1 MVNDVINLLSEGTI
15 DKIAAGEVIERP
27 SSVVKELV
35 ENAIDA
41 GSKAVSVEIKD
52 GGISYI
58 RITDDGSGIRADQI
72 KKAFLRHSTSKINDA
87 DDLYTVRT
95 LGFRGEAL
103 SSIAAVSKVNLLT
116 KTEDNPIGVSYII
129 EGGKEKSF
137 SEIGAPKG
145 TTFIISDL
153 FYNTPVRKKF
163 LNSPQTEGMKIQ
175 ELMEHL
181 ALSNPGISFRFINQ
195 GKEKMVTPGNGSLKD
210 TIYRIYGREITNN
223 MLPIDFE
230 TNNMKV
236 SGFIGKAV
244 INRGNRKYESF
255 FVDGRYV
262 HGKMLSRSVEEGY
275 KGYLMQHQYPF
286 FILNLSF
293 PPGKVDVN
301 FHPKK
306 EEVRIENKDE
316 IYTELTVG
324 VHERLIRREDIDVIP
339 LDNKIK
345 EVNSSIKNDFTDD
358 EEINLIP
365 QKPKT
370 IGFEPFEKK
379 VNTET
384 LEKEK
389 EDVPKLVKEEELKEE
404 AYKDVSEQISLKEDV
419 IDFTP
424 IIPKDVELE
433 IKHEKKPKVSYE
445 QRSFLT
451 PESKA
456 HFNIIGQV
464 FETYWIIEYDSKMYI
479 VDQHAAH
486 EKVNFERLMKKVAT
500 NEVYSQTVSP
510 PIIVSLNSE
519 EQDVL
524 EKYMSD
530 FEALGFSISSFGGND
545 FALTEVPYEMESI
558 DKKRLF
564 YDILSDAGKW
574 KNVSDAKLVRERIAT
589 MACKASIK
597 GNQKISRLEMEEL
610 ISEMLTLENPY
621 HCPHGRPTMVAFSRD
636 DLDKMFK
643 RIV

>member
-1 MVNDVINLLSEGTI
+1 MVNNVINLLSEGTI

-41 GSKAVSVEIKD
+41 GSKAISVEIKD

-58 RITDDGSGIRADQI
+58 RVTDDGMGIRSDQI
-72 KKAFLRHSTSKINDA
+72 KKAFLRHSTSKIQDA
-87 DDLYTVRT
+87 DDILTVRT

-103 SSIAAVSKVNLLT
+103 SSIAAISKVNLLT
-116 KTEDNPIGVSYII
+116 KTEDNPVGVSYII
-129 EGGKEKSF
+129 EGGKEKSLT
-137 SEIGAPKG
+137 EIGAPNG
-145 TTFIISDL
+145 TTFIIQDL

-163 LNSPQTEGMKIQ
+163 LNSPQTEGLKIQ

-195 GKEKMVTPGNGSLKD
+195 NKEKMVTPGNGSLKD
-210 TIYRIYGREITNN
+210 TIFRIYGREVVKN
-223 MLPIDFE
+223 MLPIEFE
-230 TNNMKV
+230 TKNMSV
-236 SGFIGKAV
+236 SGYIGKAV

-255 FVDGRYV
+255 FVDGRFV

-339 LDNKIK
+339 LVKP
-345 EVNSSIKNDFTDD
+345 EPV
-358 EEINLIP
+358 EE
-365 QKPKT
+365 KPK
-370 IGFEPFEKK
+370 GFEPFE
-379 VNTET
+379 VQNNNITHEEISINHSVEEEAE
-384 LEKEK
+384 EK
-389 EDVPKLVKEEELKEE
+389 KEEIFSN
-404 AYKDVSEQISLKEDV
+404 VSEHISLKEDV

-424 IIPKDVELE
+424 VIPKDVKLE
-433 IKHEKKPKVSYE
+433 MEVKPKEEPKYE
-445 QRSFLT
+445 QRSFLV
-451 PESKA
+451 PENVKD
-456 HFNIIGQV
+456 FNIIGQV
-464 FETYWIIEYDSKMYI
+464 FSTYWIIEYDKKMYL

-486 EKVNFERLMKKVAT
+486 EKVNFERLMKRVAT
-500 NEVYSQTVSP
+500 NEVYSQTISP
-510 PIIVSLNSE
+510 PIMISLNSE
-519 EQDVL
+519 EEAIL
-524 EKYMSD
+524 EKYMDD
-530 FEALGFSISSFGGND
+530 FNALGFSISSFGGKD
-545 FALTEVPYEMESI
+545 YALTEVPYEMDSI
-558 DKKRLF
+558 DKKHLF

-574 KNVSDAKLVRERIAT
+574 KNVSDAKIVRERIAT

-597 GNQKISRLEMEEL
+597 GNQKISEREMEVL
-610 ISEMLTLENPY
+610 IREMLTLENPY
-621 HCPHGRPTMVAFSRD
+621 HCPHGRPTMVAFTRE